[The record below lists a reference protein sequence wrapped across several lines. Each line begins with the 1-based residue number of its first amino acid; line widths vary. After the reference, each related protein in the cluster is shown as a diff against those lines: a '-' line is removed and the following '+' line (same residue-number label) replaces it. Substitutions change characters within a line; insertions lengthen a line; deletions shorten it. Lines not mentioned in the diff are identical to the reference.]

1 VITPINLDQRNELGE
16 KIKSYKSHLT
26 EVQNLVLSLVYFE
39 GLNEEEIAKR
49 LSVPV
54 VTVRQK
60 TLSIMESL
68 HNQYTGKS
76 EEGNKKVSPLIK
88 LEALGCLSSEE
99 RKLLSELRKNDP
111 DFLWKEL
118 GEYQNLT
125 ALLAATIS
133 IEYPPHELNSEIRDI
148 FIKISGGSE
157 VDYKIIPSEH
167 TLIGQIKEPI
177 KETIQQKIQSPIP
190 ESVTEPIHSKIRT
203 TVPEQIQQKIQSSA
217 PETIEQKIQN
227 PISETVSEPIR
238 QKIESPIPVTNKQP
252 EPQEKKKPEFELK
265 FRERDPKELSLLRN
279 LEKNDSSKK
288 PAEVLAKTINDIK
301 LKNYNTAEKNPGVFV
316 DKKVDYST
324 DKKLTPTLSK
334 TESLQPLT
342 PSSDTNKN
350 ELEIKND
357 DPSIIIDKPKPAI
370 VNEEVTVKNRL
381 IPNSSINLKE
391 LLKNE
396 ERKIINKESTLV
408 NIKEENKTEVMPV
421 QPVVDKRVLESNP
434 KPPLVDKPV
443 LESKTNEPIKE
454 IHRFNPV
461 VAKEEKNIEQKSA
474 SPVFEKSEIKI
485 KSNEPTKELGRS
497 NVFVDKYQKVIPDK
511 PVEPDV
517 KKSEPQPRKA
527 EPAKEIQKID
537 DTAAK
542 TEKSVE
548 IKSPQVVK
556 KDDSRTAVK
565 IPLIQNDKASSESKK
580 DDKLFQQIKP
590 AVDKSNLKIRETV
603 FAENEKKNDIVD
615 NEIKTPVA
623 ASKQVVEKVNTSSKI
638 TETINIDEILSKIEN
653 EKPEPP
659 VISETE
665 SYEKEIIRLRKKL
678 RRNILVSA
686 AVFAILAASSIFIYL
701 NFQNSPAKVVDKG
714 TNTEKINLA
723 SQTNLLL
730 NEGYKPEVETENLVE
745 KNESALSE
753 QPLTNQKVFIPPLP
767 EISTKEEST
776 LFAANVNTD
785 LISNDN
791 REPTQIAAAKTENI
805 TPPKENKVVEEEPAF
820 FVAVEEMPELIGG
833 IKGLQSKIVYPEI
846 AKRVG
851 VEGKVIVQAIVD
863 ETGKV
868 VSVSTIK
875 GIGSGC
881 DEVAMDAVRNSK
893 FTPGKQR
900 GKTVKTQVTIPIVF
914 KK

>member
-68 HNQYTGKS
+68 YNQYTGKS

-111 DFLWKEL
+111 DFLWKEF

-167 TLIGQIKEPI
+167 TLISQIKEPI

-190 ESVTEPIHSKIRT
+190 ESVPEPIHSKIQT
-203 TVPEQIQQKIQSSA
+203 TVPETIQ
-217 PETIEQKIQN
+217 QKIQN
-227 PISETVSEPIR
+227 PILETVPEPIR
-238 QKIESPIPVTNKQP
+238 QKIESPIPVNNKQP

-288 PAEVLAKTINDIK
+288 PAEIIAKANNDFK
-301 LKNYNTAEKNPGVFV
+301 LKNYNAAEKKPGVFV

-324 DKKLTPTLSK
+324 EKKLTPALSK

-342 PSSDTNKN
+342 PSSETNKN
-350 ELEIKND
+350 EIEIKND

-396 ERKIINKESTLV
+396 ERKIINEESTIV
-408 NIKEENKTEVMPV
+408 NIKEENKTEVKPV

-434 KPPLVDKPV
+434 KPPFVDKPSI
-443 LESKTNEPIKE
+443 EIKTNEPSKE
-454 IHRFNPV
+454 IHRSNPF

-485 KSNEPTKELGRS
+485 KANEPPKELGRS
-497 NVFVDKYQKVIPDK
+497 NVFVDKYQKAIPDK

-517 KKSEPQPRKA
+517 NKSEPQPKKD
-527 EPAKEIQKID
+527 EPVKEIQKTD

-542 TEKSVE
+542 TEMSVE

-556 KDDSRTAVK
+556 KDDSKTVVK
-565 IPLIQNDKASSESKK
+565 VPLIQNDKTSSESKK
-580 DDKLFQQIKP
+580 DDKSFQQIKP

-603 FAENEKKNDIVD
+603 FAENEKKNDIVN

-623 ASKQVVEKVNTSSKI
+623 GSKQVIEKVNTSSKI
-638 TETINIDEILSKIEN
+638 TEAINIDEILSKIEN
-653 EKPEPP
+653 EKSEPP
-659 VISETE
+659 LISESE

-686 AVFAILAASSIFIYL
+686 AVFAILAASSIFVYL
-701 NFQNSPAKVVDKG
+701 NFQDSPVKVV
-714 TNTEKINLA
+714 TT
-723 SQTNLLL
+723 
-730 NEGYKPEVETENLVE
+730 V
-745 KNESALSE
+745 
-753 QPLTNQKVFIPPLP
+753 
-767 EISTKEEST
+767 
-776 LFAANVNTD
+776 
-785 LISNDN
+785 LI
-791 REPTQIAAAKTENI
+791 
-805 TPPKENKVVEEEPAF
+805 
-820 FVAVEEMPELIGG
+820 L
-833 IKGLQSKIVYPEI
+833 
-846 AKRVG
+846 
-851 VEGKVIVQAIVD
+851 
-863 ETGKV
+863 
-868 VSVSTIK
+868 
-875 GIGSGC
+875 
-881 DEVAMDAVRNSK
+881 
-893 FTPGKQR
+893 
-900 GKTVKTQVTIPIVF
+900 